1 MQSKVA
7 ISSGELAI
15 VHRVEVAGAPTLVF
29 LHDSL
34 GCIQTWRDF
43 PHELATQTGCN
54 YLIYDRLG
62 HGASSSHPQGRRRQ
76 QGYLEAEADILID
89 LLQRLHVSQP
99 LLFGHS
105 DGASIALIAAAQ
117 NGNNIKGLILE
128 APHIF
133 VEDITLEGVHKT
145 RENYPGGILKQLLT
159 KYHGDKTDDV
169 FYAWADTWLSAGFR
183 TWNIEHL
190 LPQISC
196 PCLIVQG
203 EQDEYGTM
211 WQLEG
216 IANSISG
223 AAKVEVI

>member
-1 MQSKVA
+1 
-7 ISSGELAI
+7 
-15 VHRVEVAGAPTLVF
+15 
-29 LHDSL
+29 
-34 GCIQTWRDF
+34 
-43 PHELATQTGCN
+43 
-54 YLIYDRLG
+54 
-62 HGASSSHPQGRRRQ
+62 
-76 QGYLEAEADILID
+76 
-89 LLQRLHVSQP
+89 
-99 LLFGHS
+99 
-105 DGASIALIAAAQ
+105 
-117 NGNNIKGLILE
+117 
-128 APHIF
+128 
-133 VEDITLEGVHKT
+133 
-145 RENYPGGILKQLLT
+145 ILKQLLT

-223 AAKVEVI
+223 AAKVEVIKGIGHAPHKEAGELTLALCTSFVETLNLTEGEY